1 MKSRVK
7 GDFQARFR
15 ENVEVKFPRVTRL
28 VAILPKNLKMN
39 HSELK
44 ADSIKN
50 IQNSPLLNE
59 KFLIADSD
67 FEKLN
72 GWTIIGMQ
80 LFEAKTSLELCEK
93 IKEYKNISEIEEL
106 VLSNGMFKNFILSY
120 SKCFSSSG
128 KNKISID
135 ANDIFSQR
143 QDLKNNHTK
152 ILEIRNKYVAHNDDE
167 NGFDVAIA
175 LTEQTDKEIKLAQTY
190 TIVIPYGDFN
200 LYKETLEFTENKVI
214 FKVNKLADKL
224 EQKIGKK
231 ITFK

>member
-1 MKSRVK
+1 MFFISVF
-7 GDFQARFR
+7 GINLYFW
-15 ENVEVKFPRVTRL
+15 ENNKLATMHKL
-28 VAILPKNLKMN
+28 VAILKKPNMD

-44 ADSIKN
+44 TDAIKN
-50 IQNSPLLNE
+50 IQNSPISKE

-72 GWTIIGMQ
+72 GWTTIGMQ

-93 IKEYKNISEIEEL
+93 IKEYKNLSEIEEL
-106 VLSNGMFKNFILSY
+106 VLSNGIFKNFILSY

-135 ANDIFSQR
+135 ANDIFSQS
-143 QDLKNNHTK
+143 QDFKKNHTK

-167 NGFDVAIA
+167 NGIDIAIA
-175 LTEQTDKEIKLAQTY
+175 LTEETEKEIKLAQTY
-190 TIVIPYGDFN
+190 TIVIPYGDFK
-200 LYKETLEFTENKVI
+200 LYKETIGYVEQKVI
-214 FKVNKLADKL
+214 LKVNKIADKL